1 MCPSAVYKV
10 YLIPLPLPSPSPSPL
25 SVQGLVYLIQ
35 VSHVE
40 EKEIFKICLEYW
52 NSLTADLYREN
63 PIPWATRSLLI
74 VENGQTPRRELYQEV
89 LSEVG
94 VGGMR

>member
-1 MCPSAVYKV
+1 M
-10 YLIPLPLPSPSPSPL
+10 
-25 SVQGLVYLIQ
+25 YLIQ

-63 PIPWATRSLLI
+63 PIPWAARGLLI

-89 LSEVG
+89 LSEVCVWRG
-94 VGGMR
+94 SSCT

>member
-1 MCPSAVYKV
+1 M
-10 YLIPLPLPSPSPSPL
+10 
-25 SVQGLVYLIQ
+25 QGLVYLIQ

-63 PIPWATRSLLI
+63 PIPWVTHNLLV
-74 VENGQTPRRELYQEV
+74 VENGQTPRRELYHEV

-94 VGGMR
+94 GVGR